1 MENSLGIVIL
11 NFRVYEETIRCVSS
25 IRNVIEKCYQ
35 IVIVDNG
42 SSNGSYKYLKE
53 YFKEWTGIDVIQNKK
68 NEGFAK
74 GNNAG
79 IKYLKNN
86 YNVEF
91 VFLLNSD
98 TLFKDKDYFKK
109 LMKKYKK
116 GVGVIEANVLNGRG
130 DFAQPS
136 LQGVS
141 VWANWYRLVCAL
153 CKYYDIYWPFKEW
166 AATKRYLCQ
175 TGCAVML
182 TPDYFDVYQGLYS
195 YTFLYGEEHILLIL
209 LDRAGLKL
217 EFADDTYIIH
227 KEGRSTSNS
236 MLENSRKKEKKVLKG
251 YWNVFLA
258 SCMPTK
264 MLIKATSCKE
274 N

>member
-1 MENSLGIVIL
+1 MENSIGIVIL
-11 NFRVYEETIRCVSS
+11 NFKAYEETIRCIAS
-25 IRNVIEKCYQ
+25 IRNVIEECHQ

-42 SSNGSYKYLKE
+42 SDNGSYEYLKH
-53 YFKEWTGIDVIQNKK
+53 YYKGWSGIDVIENKK

-79 IKYLKNN
+79 IHYLKSK

-98 TLFKDKDYFKK
+98 TLLKDKDYFKK

-116 GVGVIEANVLNGRG
+116 GVGVIEANILNGRG
-130 DFAQPS
+130 DFAQPF

-141 VWANWYRLVCAL
+141 LRANCYRFLQAL

-166 AATKRYLCQ
+166 KDIRSYLYQ
-175 TGCAVML
+175 TGCAIML
-182 TPDYFDVYQGLYS
+182 TPDYFNIYQGLYS
-195 YTFLYGEEHILLIL
+195 YTFLYGEEHIILIL
-209 LDRAGLKL
+209 LDRVGLKL
-217 EFADDTYIIH
+217 EFVNDTYIIH

-236 MLENSRKKEKKVLKG
+236 MLENSRKKEKKVLRG

-258 SCMPTK
+258 SCMSTK
-264 MLIKATSCKE
+264 ALIRATRWKE

>member
-1 MENSLGIVIL
+1 MENSIGIVIL
-11 NFRVYEETIRCVSS
+11 NFKAYEETIRCVSS

-42 SSNGSYKYLKE
+42 SGNGSYKYLKE
-53 YFKEWTGIDVIQNKK
+53 YYKEQIGIDVIENKK

-79 IKYLKNN
+79 IYYLKNK
-86 YNVEF
+86 YNTEF
-91 VFLLNSD
+91 IFLLNSD
-98 TLFKDKDYFKK
+98 TLFKDRDYFKK
-109 LMKKYKK
+109 MMNKYRK
-116 GVGVIEANVLNGRG
+116 GVGVIEANILNQRG

-136 LQGVS
+136 LQGIS
-141 VWANWYRLVCAL
+141 FHANWYRFLQAL

-166 AATKRYLCQ
+166 KVKKKYLCQ
-175 TGCAVML
+175 TGCAIML
-182 TPDYFDVYQGLYS
+182 TPDYFNIYHGLYS

-209 LDRAGLKL
+209 LDRAKLKL

-227 KEGRSTSNS
+227 KEGRSTSSS

-251 YWNVFLA
+251 YWNVVLA
-258 SCMPTK
+258 SCMPTRA
-264 MLIKATSCKE
+264 LIKATR
-274 N
+274 